1 MEELEIRADHSF
13 IYLNE
18 KKFFPDFGESGNAIS
33 IHIGK
38 EMNLDLAFARAK
50 AARDQGKMILWEL
63 DLDLQEV
70 FIQDTSAFFS
80 RSLTLKEF
88 QEELLL
94 PFKKETLGV
103 SLFNGDLDFE
113 SCFLLT
119 EQYEANYLERKEEYP
134 LKDASFV
141 RQLFAA
147 DVFAEYMLRLHSFL
161 PDDVLAFC
169 KLDVSLE
176 KNKAKLAYLLSQERF
191 QHLLLITKGS
201 DLPIGHLYLEKEVA
215 TAVAIP
221 SCLSEEAL
229 VSLEGVFNE
238 LKKRGTPFRVI
249 DELRLNECWDGI
261 DDLIILSQ
269 FLSNQGMRRVQG
281 FIAAGGRIVTVGPWL
296 SVPFEVSF
304 EESLCQVL

>member
-18 KKFFPDFGESGNAIS
+18 KRFFPNFGENGNALS

-38 EMNLDLAFARAK
+38 EIDLNFASVKASEAK
-50 AARDQGKMILWEL
+50 EQGKMILWEL
-63 DLDLQEV
+63 DLELKEV

-88 QEELLL
+88 QEKLLL

-103 SLFNGDLDFE
+103 SLFDGDLDFE

-134 LKDASFV
+134 LRDASFI
-141 RQLFAA
+141 RRLFAA
-147 DVFAEYMLRLHSFL
+147 DVFAEYILRLHAFL

-191 QHLLLITKGS
+191 QHLLLIIKGS
-201 DLPIGHLYLEKEVA
+201 DLPIGHLCLEKEVE

-221 SCLSEEAL
+221 SCLNEEAL
-229 VSLEGVFNE
+229 SSLEGVFKE
-238 LKKRGTPFRVI
+238 MKKRGTPFRVI

-261 DDLIILSQ
+261 DDLIVLSQ
-269 FLSNQGMRRVQG
+269 FLSKQGMRRVQG
-281 FIAAGGRIVTVGPWL
+281 FLAAGGRIITVGPLL
-296 SVPFEVSF
+296 SVSCEVSF